1 MDSKTSFSISPK
13 SLSQILK
20 KLKRNLGNGDLPDD
34 FITWLEVIIG
44 GEKDLL
50 MCNDNDYNFGKNF
63 ENEMK
68 KEGLTQSDVFK
79 VKIWSSD
86 YPKEF
91 PICGHWVIPSERLAI
106 QNDDHDQQ
114 FGGSSS
120 RDMGDKGSVLVKEK
134 NIGKHRHF
142 QKQLFSR
149 NDGKWKI
156 K

>member
-1 MDSKTSFSISPK
+1 LAD
-13 SLSQILK
+13 ILLK
-20 KLKRNLGNGDLPDD
+20 FKRNLGNGNLPDD

-50 MCNDNDYNFGKNF
+50 MCNDNFYNFGRNF
-63 ENEMK
+63 EKEMK
-68 KEGLTQSDVFK
+68 SVGLSDSDVFK

-91 PICGHWVIPSERLAI
+91 PICGHWVIPSERFAI

-120 RDMGDKGSVLVKEK
+120 RDMGDKGSVLVVEK
-134 NIGKHRHF
+134 NVDKHRHF
-142 QKQLFSR
+142 NRQLFSR
-149 NDGKWKI
+149 RDGNWKI